1 MGILDSLVA
10 KLLPFTPKSVVRI
23 VARRY
28 IAGVT
33 VNDAVK
39 TVARLNSAGAVATV
53 DLLGEFVKSRDV
65 AARETEHVV
74 HLIDEIARTGVKSGV
89 SVKLTSF
96 GLDIDPQFCRANL
109 RQILQRGKDR
119 KIFVRIDME
128 NTPYTDET
136 IAIAREMWG
145 EFPGGVGIVLQAY
158 LRRTL
163 NDVAE
168 LAPTGISFRLCK
180 GIYVEDESV
189 AFKDRDEI
197 RESYVACLNAM
208 FDNGCF
214 VGIATHDDALID
226 AARAIVAER
235 NLGGDAYEFQ
245 MLLGVRESKRDELIR
260 EGHRM
265 RIYVP
270 FGEDWYGYSIRRLK
284 ENPAVAGHV
293 LKAIFTGD

>member
-1 MGILDSLVA
+1 
-10 KLLPFTPKSVVRI
+10 
-23 VARRY
+23 
-28 IAGVT
+28 
-33 VNDAVK
+33 
-39 TVARLNSAGAVATV
+39 
-53 DLLGEFVKSRDV
+53 
-65 AARETEHVV
+65 
-74 HLIDEIARTGVKSGV
+74 
-89 SVKLTSF
+89 
-96 GLDIDPQFCRANL
+96 RANL
-109 RQILQRGKDR
+109 RQILQRGRDL

-136 IAIAREMWG
+136 IAIAREMWE

-163 NDVAE
+163 NDVGE

-197 RESYVACLNAM
+197 RENYVACLNAM
-208 FDNGCF
+208 FDNRCF
-214 VGIATHDDALID
+214 VGIATHDDVLID

-235 NLGGDAYEFQ
+235 NLSGEAYEFQ
-245 MLLGVRESKRDELIR
+245 MLLGVREAKRDELIR